1 MYLILVRYTRR
12 QFFDITGDTETLY
25 RVHENQTYTEAF
37 KVLSKLKKR
46 GIDPRYITVYPKS
59 SEEYLKH
66 AVARSK

>member
-12 QFFDITGDTETLY
+12 PFFDITGDTETLY
-25 RVHENQTYTEAF
+25 RVYENQTYNEAY

-59 SEEYLKH
+59 SEKYLRDIM
-66 AVARSK
+66 ARSK